1 MTVEKCSN
9 VIVNFMFFDLFP
21 AIRVLI
27 NAGWRAAWPPRH
39 CHRTCQIHTNQHMNL
54 KCLGHFKFIG
64 QINWTEILPTSFR
77 TKWFGLCIIIINL
90 IIIIIV
96 YNSLLFFPFFSLSE
110 DMALSTWQSTHHYM
124 SSISLVCVLFTHPGS
139 LAELTSGSLITY

>member
-96 YNSLLFFPFFSLSE
+96 YNSLLFFFLFFLCLKIWPYQP
-110 DMALSTWQSTHHYM
+110 DKVRTTIWALF
-124 SSISLVCVLFTHPGS
+124 LLFVSYSHTQAP
-139 LAELTSGSLITY
+139 